1 MSRKNQKIEQ
11 CFGIDLRRL
20 DHNSDLRVS
29 FKQGDTSMLMGEIG
43 YLQMWN
49 GKDGEG
55 NAKIFFPLNERQI
68 LLVHHHH
75 NDIMSLTYKEG

>member
-1 MSRKNQKIEQ
+1 
-11 CFGIDLRRL
+11 
-20 DHNSDLRVS
+20 
-29 FKQGDTSMLMGEIG
+29 
-43 YLQMWN
+43 MWN